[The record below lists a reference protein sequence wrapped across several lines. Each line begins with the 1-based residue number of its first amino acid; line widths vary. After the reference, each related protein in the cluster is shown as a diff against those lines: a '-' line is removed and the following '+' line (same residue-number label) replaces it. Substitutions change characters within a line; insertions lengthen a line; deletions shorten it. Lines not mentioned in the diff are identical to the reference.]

1 MHTRGALKTFF
12 FELQNIYQRIA
23 HLSASKAGRDIART
37 LWRTRVSK
45 SGLHRKSQAVLNN
58 YEARA
63 RRAQDH
69 LARSDV
75 ALCRAI
81 GYVRWLVL
89 GAAWL
94 VLGAAWLV
102 LDAFS
107 LVLGAARAVLVAP
120 PSVLSA
126 SWSVLGASWLI
137 LRAIVG
143 SRLVLDA
150 DLFSLNVSWPVAMP
164 TRFRSRFGS
173 SNCPLSEPPRAD
185 INARANI

>member
-37 LWRTRVSK
+37 LWRTRGSK

-94 VLGAAWLV
+94 VL
-102 LDAFS
+102 DAFS
-107 LVLGAARAVLVAP
+107 LVLGAARAVLVAL